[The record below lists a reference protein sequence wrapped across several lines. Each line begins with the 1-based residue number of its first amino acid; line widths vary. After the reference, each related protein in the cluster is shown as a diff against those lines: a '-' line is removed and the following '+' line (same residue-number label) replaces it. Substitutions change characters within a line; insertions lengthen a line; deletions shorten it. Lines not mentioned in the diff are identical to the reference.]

1 MSRVPDFKKFVIEEK
16 DEDSELRSM
25 GFPPDEPFDD
35 RIIKAYSG
43 FIDDEEVIAA
53 ISLLKTKAE
62 YYIEKSQIDLNDAD
76 DSAAWEEY
84 IESVY
89 DGGIDQIGWFEYV
102 AVVSQ

>member
-25 GFPPDEPFDD
+25 GFPPDEPFYIRMDKLYD
-35 RIIKAYSG
+35 S
-43 FIDDEEVIAA
+43 FLDDEEVIAA

-76 DSAAWEEY
+76 DAAAWEEY
-84 IESVY
+84 VESIY
-89 DGGIDQIGWFEYV
+89 DDGIDQIGWFEYV